1 MGKGK
6 IKMKFSNWLNITFC
20 LVGNISEVM
29 AVDYKSVLLI
39 LYREMTGE
47 QSKRE
52 VEKFWKKFPKKDE

>member
-1 MGKGK
+1 
-6 IKMKFSNWLNITFC
+6 
-20 LVGNISEVM
+20 M

-52 VEKFWKKFPKKDE
+52 VEKFRKKFPKKDE

>member
-1 MGKGK
+1 
-6 IKMKFSNWLNITFC
+6 
-20 LVGNISEVM
+20 M